1 MRITKPRPG
10 LTIGETARRSGCNI
24 ETVRYYERTGLM
36 PKPPRSEGGHRL
48 YGDDAVSRLAFI
60 RRARELGFAIKDIR
74 ALLGL
79 VDRRA
84 ANCGQVKR
92 IAEKQLDAI
101 QARIGDL
108 RRLERDL
115 EGMIS
120 LCSGRRIPDCPVID
134 SLFDR
139 ARARTRDNA

>member
-1 MRITKPRPG
+1 MPITKARPG

-24 ETVRYYERTGLM
+24 ETVRYYERIGLM
-36 PKPPRSEGGHRL
+36 PRPPRSMGGHRL
-48 YGDDAVSRLAFI
+48 YGGEAISRLAFI
-60 RRARELGFAIKDIR
+60 RRARELGFAIEDIR

-84 ANCGQVKR
+84 ANCGEVKR

-115 EGMIS
+115 QGMMS

-134 SLFDR
+134 SLFN
-139 ARARTRDNA
+139 RARTQANA

>member
-1 MRITKPRPG
+1 MPITKPRPG

-24 ETVRYYERTGLM
+24 ETVRYYERIGLV
-36 PKPPRSEGGHRL
+36 PKPPRSGGGHRL
-48 YGDDAVSRLAFI
+48 YGGNTVSRLAFI
-60 RRARELGFAIKDIR
+60 RRARELGFAIGDIR

-84 ANCGQVKR
+84 ANCREVKH
-92 IAEKQLDAI
+92 IAEKQLGAV

-108 RRLERDL
+108 RQLERDL

-120 LCSGRRIPDCPVID
+120 LCSGRRIPDCPIID

-139 ARARTRDNA
+139 SGARADP